1 MGKNKNNQPIWNTRI
16 KKETKNLFKKV
27 GGSIEIDKRLFRED
41 IEASIVHV
49 EMLFRQKII
58 NFKIKNKIV
67 WGLNRIKNE
76 IIKKKFIFDDRLEDI
91 HMNIEHRLFELI
103 GEEAGYIHTARSR
116 NDQVV
121 TDFKIWLR
129 KANKEIVKNIDV
141 TIKNILKKAEKNV
154 ETIMPGFT
162 HLKNAQPVSF
172 AHYLMAYVEMFER
185 DKGRFFD
192 MINRLDECPLGSGAL
207 AGTNFSKIDRKYLAK
222 SLGFRKPT
230 ENSLDSV
237 SDRDYA
243 IEFLS
248 NLSILAVH
256 FSRIAEDFIIW
267 CSNEFSFIKFSDLHC
282 TGSSIM
288 PQKKNPDAVELVR
301 SKASRVFGN
310 LFSLLTTLKGL
321 PMTYSKD
328 LQEDKEP
335 VFDSFDTMEIVI
347 IIMTELLKEL
357 IINKAKMLKSS
368 NNGYST
374 ATDIADWLVQ
384 NTELTFRDAH
394 HKTGKIVL
402 LAEQKGCNL
411 DELDITDFKKIEP
424 EINNQIFGYIGIKN
438 SVKNKSSYGGTGFK
452 KIKEAIKRAK
462 KKIKK

>member
-1 MGKNKNNQPIWNTRI
+1 MKNKTNPLWGGRFKQKSSELLKKINNSISFDYKLASQDLRVSKAYCKALCKSKII
-16 KKETKNLFKKV
+16 SKKEETLIVDCLKTIENDILDKKL
-27 GGSIEIDKRLFRED
+27 KFNED
-41 IEASIVHV
+41 
-49 EMLFRQKII
+49 F
-58 NFKIKNKIV
+58 
-67 WGLNRIKNE
+67 
-76 IIKKKFIFDDRLEDI
+76 EDI
-91 HMNIEHRLFELI
+91 HMNIEMELKKRI
-103 GEEAGYIHTARSR
+103 GTTAGKLHTGRSR
-116 NDQVV
+116 NDQVA
-121 TDFKIWLR
+121 TDLKLWI
-129 KANKEIVKNIDV
+129 KEKTLFILNLLENLQKVLVKKSEENIF
-141 TIKNILKKAEKNV
+141 
-154 ETIMPGFT
+154 TIMPGFT
-162 HLKNAQPVSF
+162 HLQNAQPISL
-172 AHYLMAYVEMFER
+172 AHYFMAFFEMFER

-310 LFSLLTTLKGL
+310 LLSLLTTLKGL

-424 EINNQIFGYIGIKN
+424 EINNQIFDYIGIKN

-452 KIKEAIKRAK
+452 KIKEAIQRAK

>member
-1 MGKNKNNQPIWNTRI
+1 MKNKTNPLWGGRFKQKSSDLLKKINNSISFDYKLASQDLRVSKAYCKALCKSKII
-16 KKETKNLFKKV
+16 SKKEENLIVDCLK
-27 GGSIEIDKRLFRED
+27 SIEND
-41 IEASIVHV
+41 I
-49 EMLFRQKII
+49 L
-58 NFKIKNKIV
+58 
-67 WGLNRIKNE
+67 G
-76 IIKKKFIFDDRLEDI
+76 KKLKFNDDFEDI
-91 HMNIEHRLFELI
+91 HMNIEMELKKRI
-103 GEEAGYIHTARSR
+103 GTTAGKLHTGRSR
-116 NDQVV
+116 NDQVS
-121 TDFKIWLR
+121 TDLKLWI
-129 KANKEIVKNIDV
+129 KEKTLFILNLLENLQKVLVKKSEENIF
-141 TIKNILKKAEKNV
+141 
-154 ETIMPGFT
+154 TIMPGFT
-162 HLKNAQPVSF
+162 HLQNAQPISL
-172 AHYLMAYVEMFER
+172 AHYFMAFFEMFER

-256 FSRIAEDFIIW
+256 FSRIAEDFTIW

>member
-1 MGKNKNNQPIWNTRI
+1 MKNKTNPLWGGRFKEKSSELLKKINNSISFDYKLASQDLRVSKAYCKALCKSKII
-16 KKETKNLFKKV
+16 SKKEETLIVDCLKTIENDILDKKL
-27 GGSIEIDKRLFRED
+27 KFNED
-41 IEASIVHV
+41 
-49 EMLFRQKII
+49 F
-58 NFKIKNKIV
+58 
-67 WGLNRIKNE
+67 
-76 IIKKKFIFDDRLEDI
+76 EDI
-91 HMNIEHRLFELI
+91 HMNIEMELKKRI
-103 GEEAGYIHTARSR
+103 GITAGKLHTGRSR
-116 NDQVV
+116 NDQVA
-121 TDFKIWLR
+121 TDLKLWI
-129 KANKEIVKNIDV
+129 KEKTLFILNLLENLQKVLVKKSEENIF
-141 TIKNILKKAEKNV
+141 
-154 ETIMPGFT
+154 TIMPGFT
-162 HLKNAQPVSF
+162 HLQNAQPISL
-172 AHYLMAYVEMFER
+172 AHYFMAFFEMFER

-301 SKASRVFGN
+301 AKASRVFGN
-310 LFSLLTTLKGL
+310 LLSLLTTLKGL

-384 NTELTFRDAH
+384 NTKLTFRDAH

>member
-1 MGKNKNNQPIWNTRI
+1 MKNKTNPLWGGRFKQKSSELLKKINNSISFDYKLASQDLRVSKAYCKALCKSKII
-16 KKETKNLFKKV
+16 SKKEETLIVDCLKTIENDILDKKL
-27 GGSIEIDKRLFRED
+27 KFNED
-41 IEASIVHV
+41 
-49 EMLFRQKII
+49 F
-58 NFKIKNKIV
+58 
-67 WGLNRIKNE
+67 
-76 IIKKKFIFDDRLEDI
+76 EDI
-91 HMNIEHRLFELI
+91 HMNIEMELKKRI
-103 GEEAGYIHTARSR
+103 GTTAGKLHTGRSR
-116 NDQVV
+116 NDQVA
-121 TDFKIWLR
+121 TDLKLWI
-129 KANKEIVKNIDV
+129 KEKTLFILTLLENLQKVLVKKSEENIF
-141 TIKNILKKAEKNV
+141 
-154 ETIMPGFT
+154 TIMPGFT
-162 HLKNAQPVSF
+162 HLQNAQPISL
-172 AHYLMAYVEMFER
+172 AHYFMAFFEMFER

-310 LFSLLTTLKGL
+310 LLSLLTTLKGL

-357 IINKAKMLKSS
+357 VINKAKMLKSS

-452 KIKEAIKRAK
+452 KIKEAIQRAK

>member
-1 MGKNKNNQPIWNTRI
+1 MKNKTNPLWGGRFKQKSSEILKKINN
-16 KKETKNLFKKV
+16 
-27 GGSIEIDKRLFRED
+27 SISFDYKLATQD
-41 IEASIVHV
+41 LSVSKAYCKALCKS
-49 EMLFRQKII
+49 KII
-58 NFKIKNKIV
+58 SKREEILIVDCLKKIENDILDKK
-67 WGLNRIKNE
+67 LKFNE
-76 IIKKKFIFDDRLEDI
+76 DYEDI
-91 HMNIEHRLFELI
+91 HMNIEMELKKRI
-103 GEEAGYIHTARSR
+103 GTVAGKLHTGRSR
-116 NDQVV
+116 NDQVA
-121 TDFKIWLR
+121 TDLKIWI
-129 KANKEIVKNIDV
+129 KEKTLFILNL
-141 TIKNILKKAEKNV
+141 LKKLQEVLVKKSEENIF
-154 ETIMPGFT
+154 TIMPGFT
-162 HLKNAQPVSF
+162 HLQNAQPISL
-172 AHYLMAYVEMFER
+172 AHYFMAFFEMFER
-185 DKGRFFD
+185 DKGRFLD

-207 AGTNFSKIDRKYLAK
+207 AGTNFYKIDRKYLAK
-222 SLGFRKPT
+222 LLGFRKPT

-267 CSNEFSFIKFSDLHC
+267 CSDEFSFIKFSDLHC

-310 LFSLLTTLKGL
+310 LLSLLTTLKGL

-335 VFDSFDTMEIVI
+335 VFDSCDTMEIVI
-347 IIMTELLKEL
+347 LIMTELLNEI
-357 IINKAKMLKSS
+357 IINKEKMIKSS
-368 NNGYST
+368 KNGYST
-374 ATDIADWLVQ
+374 ATDLADWLVQ
-384 NTELTFRDAH
+384 NTKLTFRDAH
-394 HKTGKIVL
+394 HMTGKIVL

-411 DELDITDFKKIEP
+411 DELDITDLKKIEP
-424 EINNQIFGYIGIKN
+424 EINNQIFGYISVKN

-452 KIKEAIKRAK
+452 KIKEAIQRAK

>member
-1 MGKNKNNQPIWNTRI
+1 MKKKTNPLWGGRFKQKSSEILKKINN
-16 KKETKNLFKKV
+16 
-27 GGSIEIDKRLFRED
+27 SISFDYKLATQD
-41 IEASIVHV
+41 LSVSKAYCKALCKS
-49 EMLFRQKII
+49 KII
-58 NFKIKNKIV
+58 SKREEILIVDCLKKIENDILDKK
-67 WGLNRIKNE
+67 LKFNE
-76 IIKKKFIFDDRLEDI
+76 DYEDI
-91 HMNIEHRLFELI
+91 HMNIEMELKKRI
-103 GEEAGYIHTARSR
+103 GTVAGKLHTGRSR
-116 NDQVV
+116 NDQVA
-121 TDFKIWLR
+121 TDLKIWI
-129 KANKEIVKNIDV
+129 KEKTLFILNL
-141 TIKNILKKAEKNV
+141 LKKLQEVLVKKSEENIF
-154 ETIMPGFT
+154 TIMPGFT
-162 HLKNAQPVSF
+162 HLQNAQPISL
-172 AHYLMAYVEMFER
+172 AHYFMAFFEMFER
-185 DKGRFFD
+185 DKGRFLD

-207 AGTNFSKIDRKYLAK
+207 AGTNFYKIDRKYLAK
-222 SLGFRKPT
+222 LLGFRKPT

-267 CSNEFSFIKFSDLHC
+267 CSDEFSFIKFSDLHC

-310 LFSLLTTLKGL
+310 LLSLLTTLKGL

-335 VFDSFDTMEIVI
+335 VFDSCDTMEIVI
-347 IIMTELLKEL
+347 LIMTELLNEI
-357 IINKAKMLKSS
+357 IINKEKMIKSS
-368 NNGYST
+368 KNGYST
-374 ATDIADWLVQ
+374 ATDLADWLVQ
-384 NTELTFRDAH
+384 NTKLTFRDAH
-394 HKTGKIVL
+394 HMTGKIVL

-411 DELDITDFKKIEP
+411 DELDITDLKKIEP
-424 EINNQIFGYIGIKN
+424 EINNQIFGYISVKN

-452 KIKEAIKRAK
+452 KIKEAIQRAK

>member
-1 MGKNKNNQPIWNTRI
+1 MKKKTNPLWGGRFKQKSSEILKKINN
-16 KKETKNLFKKV
+16 
-27 GGSIEIDKRLFRED
+27 SISFDYKLATQDLRVSKAYCKALCK
-41 IEASIVHV
+41 S
-49 EMLFRQKII
+49 KII
-58 NFKIKNKIV
+58 SKREEILIVDCLKKIENDILDKK
-67 WGLNRIKNE
+67 LKFNE
-76 IIKKKFIFDDRLEDI
+76 DYEDI
-91 HMNIEHRLFELI
+91 HMNIEMELKKRI
-103 GEEAGYIHTARSR
+103 GTVAGKLHTGRSR
-116 NDQVV
+116 NDQVA
-121 TDFKIWLR
+121 TDLKIWI
-129 KANKEIVKNIDV
+129 KEKTLFILNL
-141 TIKNILKKAEKNV
+141 LKKLQEVLVKKSEENIF
-154 ETIMPGFT
+154 TIMPGFT
-162 HLKNAQPVSF
+162 HLQNAQPISL
-172 AHYLMAYVEMFER
+172 AHYFMAFFEMFER
-185 DKGRFFD
+185 DKGRFLD

-207 AGTNFSKIDRKYLAK
+207 AGTNFYKIDRKYLAK
-222 SLGFRKPT
+222 LLGFRKPT

-267 CSNEFSFIKFSDLHC
+267 CSDEFSFIKFSDLHC

-310 LFSLLTTLKGL
+310 LLSLLTTLKGL

-335 VFDSFDTMEIVI
+335 VFDSCDTMEIVI
-347 IIMTELLKEL
+347 LIMTELLNEI
-357 IINKAKMLKSS
+357 IINKEKMIKSS
-368 NNGYST
+368 KNGYST
-374 ATDIADWLVQ
+374 ATDLADWLVQ
-384 NTELTFRDAH
+384 NTKLTFRDAH
-394 HKTGKIVL
+394 HMTGKIVL

-411 DELDITDFKKIEP
+411 DELDITDLKKIEP
-424 EINNQIFGYIGIKN
+424 EINNQIFGYISVKN

-452 KIKEAIKRAK
+452 KIKEAIQRAK

>member
-1 MGKNKNNQPIWNTRI
+1 MKNKTNPLWGGRFKQKSSDLLKKINNSISFDYKLASQDLRVSKAYCKALCKSKII
-16 KKETKNLFKKV
+16 SKKEETLIVDCLKTIENDILDKKL
-27 GGSIEIDKRLFRED
+27 KFNED
-41 IEASIVHV
+41 
-49 EMLFRQKII
+49 F
-58 NFKIKNKIV
+58 
-67 WGLNRIKNE
+67 
-76 IIKKKFIFDDRLEDI
+76 EDI
-91 HMNIEHRLFELI
+91 HMNIEMELKKRI
-103 GEEAGYIHTARSR
+103 GTTAGKLHTGRSR
-116 NDQVV
+116 NDQVA
-121 TDFKIWLR
+121 TDLKLWI
-129 KANKEIVKNIDV
+129 KEKTLFILNLLENLQKVLVKKSEENIF
-141 TIKNILKKAEKNV
+141 
-154 ETIMPGFT
+154 TIMPGFT
-162 HLKNAQPVSF
+162 HLQNAQPISL
-172 AHYLMAYVEMFER
+172 AHYFMAFFEMFER

-310 LFSLLTTLKGL
+310 LLSLLTTLKGL

-452 KIKEAIKRAK
+452 KIKEAIQRAK

>member
-1 MGKNKNNQPIWNTRI
+1 MKNKTNPLWGGRFKQKSSELLKKINNSISFDYKLASQDLRVSKAYCKALCKSKII
-16 KKETKNLFKKV
+16 SKKEETLIVDCLKT
-27 GGSIEIDKRLFRED
+27 IEND
-41 IEASIVHV
+41 
-49 EMLFRQKII
+49 
-58 NFKIKNKIV
+58 
-67 WGLNRIKNE
+67 
-76 IIKKKFIFDDRLEDI
+76 IFDKKLKFNEDFEDI
-91 HMNIEHRLFELI
+91 HMNIEMELKKRI
-103 GEEAGYIHTARSR
+103 GTTAGKLHTGRSR
-116 NDQVV
+116 NDQVA
-121 TDFKIWLR
+121 TDLKLWIKEKTLFILNLLENLQ
-129 KANKEIVKNIDV
+129 KALVKKSEENIF
-141 TIKNILKKAEKNV
+141 
-154 ETIMPGFT
+154 TIMPGFT
-162 HLKNAQPVSF
+162 HLQNAQPISL
-172 AHYLMAYVEMFER
+172 AHYFMAFFEMFER

-310 LFSLLTTLKGL
+310 LLSLLTTLKGL

-357 IINKAKMLKSS
+357 IINKEKMFKSS

-452 KIKEAIKRAK
+452 KIKEAIQRAK

>member
-1 MGKNKNNQPIWNTRI
+1 MKNKTNPLWGGRFKQKSSELLKKINNSISFDYKLASQDLRVSKAYCKALCKSKII
-16 KKETKNLFKKV
+16 SKKEETLIVDCLKTIENDILDKKL
-27 GGSIEIDKRLFRED
+27 KFNED
-41 IEASIVHV
+41 
-49 EMLFRQKII
+49 F
-58 NFKIKNKIV
+58 
-67 WGLNRIKNE
+67 
-76 IIKKKFIFDDRLEDI
+76 EDI
-91 HMNIEHRLFELI
+91 HMNIEMELKKRI
-103 GEEAGYIHTARSR
+103 GTTAGKLHTGRSR
-116 NDQVV
+116 NDQVA
-121 TDFKIWLR
+121 TDLKLWI
-129 KANKEIVKNIDV
+129 KEKTLFILNLLENLQKVLVKKSEENIF
-141 TIKNILKKAEKNV
+141 
-154 ETIMPGFT
+154 TIMPGFT
-162 HLKNAQPVSF
+162 HLQNAQPISL
-172 AHYLMAYVEMFER
+172 AHYFMAFFEMFER

-310 LFSLLTTLKGL
+310 LLSLLTTLKGL

-452 KIKEAIKRAK
+452 KIKEAIQRAK

>member
-1 MGKNKNNQPIWNTRI
+1 MKNKTNPLWGGRFKQKSSDLLKKINNSISFDYKLASQDLRVSKAYCKALCKSKII
-16 KKETKNLFKKV
+16 SKKEENLIVDCLK
-27 GGSIEIDKRLFRED
+27 SIEND
-41 IEASIVHV
+41 I
-49 EMLFRQKII
+49 L
-58 NFKIKNKIV
+58 
-67 WGLNRIKNE
+67 G
-76 IIKKKFIFDDRLEDI
+76 KKLKFNDDFEDI
-91 HMNIEHRLFELI
+91 HMNIEMELKKRI
-103 GEEAGYIHTARSR
+103 GTTAGKLHTGRSR
-116 NDQVV
+116 NDQVS
-121 TDFKIWLR
+121 TDLKLWI
-129 KANKEIVKNIDV
+129 KEKTLFILNLLENLQKVLVKKSEENIF
-141 TIKNILKKAEKNV
+141 
-154 ETIMPGFT
+154 TIMPGFT
-162 HLKNAQPVSF
+162 HLQNAQPISL
-172 AHYLMAYVEMFER
+172 AHYFMAFFEMFER
-185 DKGRFFD
+185 DKGRFCD

-310 LFSLLTTLKGL
+310 LLSLLTTLKGL

>member
-1 MGKNKNNQPIWNTRI
+1 MKNKTNPLWGGRFQQKSSELLKKINN
-16 KKETKNLFKKV
+16 
-27 GGSIEIDKRLFRED
+27 SISFDYKLATQDLRVSKAYCKALYK
-41 IEASIVHV
+41 S
-49 EMLFRQKII
+49 KII
-58 NFKIKNKIV
+58 SKREEILIVDCLKKIEKDI
-67 WGLNRIKNE
+67 NE
-76 IIKKKFIFDDRLEDI
+76 KKFKFNEDYEDI
-91 HMNIEHRLFELI
+91 HMNIEMELKKRI
-103 GEEAGYIHTARSR
+103 GITAGKLHTGRSR
-116 NDQVV
+116 NDQVT
-121 TDFKIWLR
+121 TDLKLWIKEKTLFLLR
-129 KANKEIVKNIDV
+129 LLKNLQKVLVKKSEENIF
-141 TIKNILKKAEKNV
+141 
-154 ETIMPGFT
+154 TIMPGFT
-162 HLKNAQPVSF
+162 HLQNAQPISL
-172 AHYLMAYVEMFER
+172 AHYFMAFFEMFER
-185 DKGRFFD
+185 DKGRFLD

-207 AGTNFSKIDRKYLAK
+207 AGTNFYKIDRKYLAK
-222 SLGFRKPT
+222 LLGFRKPT

-267 CSNEFSFIKFSDLHC
+267 CSDEFSFIKFSDLHC

-310 LFSLLTTLKGL
+310 LLSLLTTLKGL

-335 VFDSFDTMEIVI
+335 VFDSCDTMEIVI
-347 IIMTELLKEL
+347 LIMTELLNEI
-357 IINKAKMLKSS
+357 IINKEKMIKSS
-368 NNGYST
+368 KNGYST
-374 ATDIADWLVQ
+374 ATDLADWLVQ
-384 NTELTFRDAH
+384 NTKLTFRDAH
-394 HKTGKIVL
+394 HMTGKIVL

-411 DELDITDFKKIEP
+411 DELDITDLKKIEP
-424 EINNQIFGYIGIKN
+424 EINNQIFGYISVKN

-452 KIKEAIKRAK
+452 KIKEAIQRAK

>member
-1 MGKNKNNQPIWNTRI
+1 MKNKTNPLWGGRFKQKSSELLKKINNSISFDYKLASQDLRVSKAYCKALCKSKII
-16 KKETKNLFKKV
+16 SKKEETLIVDCLKT
-27 GGSIEIDKRLFRED
+27 IEND
-41 IEASIVHV
+41 
-49 EMLFRQKII
+49 
-58 NFKIKNKIV
+58 
-67 WGLNRIKNE
+67 
-76 IIKKKFIFDDRLEDI
+76 IFDKKLKFNEDFEDI
-91 HMNIEHRLFELI
+91 HMNIEMELKKRI
-103 GEEAGYIHTARSR
+103 GTTAGKLHTGRSR
-116 NDQVV
+116 NDQVA
-121 TDFKIWLR
+121 TDLKLWIKEKTLFILNLLENLQ
-129 KANKEIVKNIDV
+129 KALAKKSEENIF
-141 TIKNILKKAEKNV
+141 
-154 ETIMPGFT
+154 TIMPGFT
-162 HLKNAQPVSF
+162 HLQNAQPISL
-172 AHYLMAYVEMFER
+172 AHYFMAFFEMFER
-185 DKGRFFD
+185 YKSRFFD
-192 MINRLDECPLGSGAL
+192 MIYRLDECPLGSGAL

-310 LFSLLTTLKGL
+310 LLSLLTTLKGL

-357 IINKAKMLKSS
+357 VINKAKMLKSS

-424 EINNQIFGYIGIKN
+424 QINNQIFGYIGIKN

-452 KIKEAIKRAK
+452 KIKEAIQRAK

>member
-1 MGKNKNNQPIWNTRI
+1 MKNKTNPLWGGRFKQKSSELLKKINNSISFDYKLASQDLRVSKAYCKALCKSKII
-16 KKETKNLFKKV
+16 SKKEETLIVDCLKTIENDILDKKL
-27 GGSIEIDKRLFRED
+27 KFNED
-41 IEASIVHV
+41 
-49 EMLFRQKII
+49 F
-58 NFKIKNKIV
+58 
-67 WGLNRIKNE
+67 
-76 IIKKKFIFDDRLEDI
+76 EDI
-91 HMNIEHRLFELI
+91 HMNIEMELKKRI
-103 GEEAGYIHTARSR
+103 GTTAGKLHTGRSR
-116 NDQVV
+116 NDQVA
-121 TDFKIWLR
+121 TDLKLWI
-129 KANKEIVKNIDV
+129 KEKTLFILNLLENLQKVLVKKSEENIFTV
-141 TIKNILKKAEKNV
+141 
-154 ETIMPGFT
+154 MPGFT
-162 HLKNAQPVSF
+162 HLQNAQPISL
-172 AHYLMAYVEMFER
+172 AHYFMAFFEMFER

-310 LFSLLTTLKGL
+310 LLSLLTTLKGL

-357 IINKAKMLKSS
+357 VINKAKMLKSS

-452 KIKEAIKRAK
+452 KIKEAIQRAK

>member
-1 MGKNKNNQPIWNTRI
+1 MKNKTNPLWGGRFKQQSSELLKKINNSISFDYKLASQDLRVSKAYCKALCKSKII
-16 KKETKNLFKKV
+16 SKKEETLIVDCLKTIENDILDKKL
-27 GGSIEIDKRLFRED
+27 KFNED
-41 IEASIVHV
+41 
-49 EMLFRQKII
+49 F
-58 NFKIKNKIV
+58 
-67 WGLNRIKNE
+67 
-76 IIKKKFIFDDRLEDI
+76 EDI
-91 HMNIEHRLFELI
+91 HMNIEMELKKRI
-103 GEEAGYIHTARSR
+103 GTKAGKLHTGRSR
-116 NDQVV
+116 NDQVA
-121 TDFKIWLR
+121 TDLKLWI
-129 KANKEIVKNIDV
+129 KEKTLFILNLLENLQKVLVKKSEENIF
-141 TIKNILKKAEKNV
+141 
-154 ETIMPGFT
+154 TIMPGFT
-162 HLKNAQPVSF
+162 HLQNAQPISL
-172 AHYLMAYVEMFER
+172 AHYFMAFFEMFER

-310 LFSLLTTLKGL
+310 LLSLLTTLKGL

-424 EINNQIFGYIGIKN
+424 EINAQIFGYIGIKN

-452 KIKEAIKRAK
+452 KIKEAIQRAK

>member
-1 MGKNKNNQPIWNTRI
+1 MKNKTNPLWGGRFKQKSSDLLKKINNSISFDYKLASQDLRVSKAYCKALCKSKII
-16 KKETKNLFKKV
+16 SKKEENLIVDCLK
-27 GGSIEIDKRLFRED
+27 SIEND
-41 IEASIVHV
+41 I
-49 EMLFRQKII
+49 L
-58 NFKIKNKIV
+58 
-67 WGLNRIKNE
+67 G
-76 IIKKKFIFDDRLEDI
+76 KKLKFNDDFEDI
-91 HMNIEHRLFELI
+91 HMNIEMELKKRI
-103 GEEAGYIHTARSR
+103 GTTAGKLHTGRSR
-116 NDQVV
+116 NDQVS
-121 TDFKIWLR
+121 TDLKLWI
-129 KANKEIVKNIDV
+129 KEKTLFILNLLENLQKVLVKKSEENIF
-141 TIKNILKKAEKNV
+141 
-154 ETIMPGFT
+154 TIMPGFT
-162 HLKNAQPVSF
+162 HLQNAQPISL
-172 AHYLMAYVEMFER
+172 AHYFMAFFEMFER
-185 DKGRFFD
+185 DKGRFCD

-256 FSRIAEDFIIW
+256 FSRIAEDFTIW

>member
-1 MGKNKNNQPIWNTRI
+1 MKNKTNPLWGGRFKQKSSELLKKINNSISFDYKLASQDLRVSKAYCKALCKSKII
-16 KKETKNLFKKV
+16 SKKEETLIVDCLKTIENDILEKKL
-27 GGSIEIDKRLFRED
+27 KLNED
-41 IEASIVHV
+41 
-49 EMLFRQKII
+49 F
-58 NFKIKNKIV
+58 
-67 WGLNRIKNE
+67 
-76 IIKKKFIFDDRLEDI
+76 EDI
-91 HMNIEHRLFELI
+91 HMNIEMELKKRI
-103 GEEAGYIHTARSR
+103 GTTAGKLHTGRSR
-116 NDQVV
+116 NDQVA
-121 TDFKIWLR
+121 TDLKLWI
-129 KANKEIVKNIDV
+129 KEKTLFILNLLENLQKVLVKKSEENIF
-141 TIKNILKKAEKNV
+141 
-154 ETIMPGFT
+154 TIMPGFT
-162 HLKNAQPVSF
+162 HLQNAQPISL
-172 AHYLMAYVEMFER
+172 AHYFMAFFEMFER

-310 LFSLLTTLKGL
+310 LLSLLTTLKGL

-357 IINKAKMLKSS
+357 VINKAKMLKSS

-424 EINNQIFGYIGIKN
+424 QINNQIFGYIGIKN

-452 KIKEAIKRAK
+452 KIKEAIQRAK

>member
-1 MGKNKNNQPIWNTRI
+1 MKNKTNPLWGGRFKQKSSELLKKINNSISFDYKLASQDLRVSKAYCKALCKSKII
-16 KKETKNLFKKV
+16 SKKEETLIVDCLKTIENDILDKK
-27 GGSIEIDKRLFRED
+27 L
-41 IEASIVHV
+41 
-49 EMLFRQKII
+49 
-58 NFKIKNKIV
+58 
-67 WGLNRIKNE
+67 
-76 IIKKKFIFDDRLEDI
+76 KFNQDFEDI
-91 HMNIEHRLFELI
+91 HMNIEMELKKRI
-103 GEEAGYIHTARSR
+103 GTTAGKLHTGRSR
-116 NDQVV
+116 NDQVA
-121 TDFKIWLR
+121 TDLKLWI
-129 KANKEIVKNIDV
+129 KEKTLFILNLLENLQKVLVKKSEENIF
-141 TIKNILKKAEKNV
+141 
-154 ETIMPGFT
+154 TIMPGFT
-162 HLKNAQPVSF
+162 HLQNAQPISL
-172 AHYLMAYVEMFER
+172 AHYFMAFFEMFER

-310 LFSLLTTLKGL
+310 LLSLLTTLKGL

-424 EINNQIFGYIGIKN
+424 QINNQIFGYIGIKN

-452 KIKEAIKRAK
+452 KIKEAIQRAK

>member
-1 MGKNKNNQPIWNTRI
+1 MKNKTNPLWGGRFKQKSSDLLKKINNSISFDYKLASQDLRVSKAYCKALCKSKII
-16 KKETKNLFKKV
+16 SKKEENLIVDCLK
-27 GGSIEIDKRLFRED
+27 SIEND
-41 IEASIVHV
+41 I
-49 EMLFRQKII
+49 L
-58 NFKIKNKIV
+58 
-67 WGLNRIKNE
+67 G
-76 IIKKKFIFDDRLEDI
+76 KKLKFNDDFEDI
-91 HMNIEHRLFELI
+91 HMNIEMELKKRI
-103 GEEAGYIHTARSR
+103 GTTAGKLHTGRSR
-116 NDQVV
+116 NDQVS
-121 TDFKIWLR
+121 TDLKLWI
-129 KANKEIVKNIDV
+129 KEKTLFILNLLENLQKVLVKKSEENIF
-141 TIKNILKKAEKNV
+141 
-154 ETIMPGFT
+154 TIMPGFT
-162 HLKNAQPVSF
+162 HLQNAQPISL
-172 AHYLMAYVEMFER
+172 AHYFMAFFEMFER
-185 DKGRFFD
+185 DKGRFCD

-256 FSRIAEDFIIW
+256 FSRIAEDFTIW

-310 LFSLLTTLKGL
+310 LLSLLTTLKGL